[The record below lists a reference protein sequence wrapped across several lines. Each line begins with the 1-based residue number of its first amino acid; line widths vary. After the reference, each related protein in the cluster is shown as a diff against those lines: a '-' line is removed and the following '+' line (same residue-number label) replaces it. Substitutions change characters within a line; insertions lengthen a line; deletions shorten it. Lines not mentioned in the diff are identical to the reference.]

1 MDSVTIFVLSLC
13 IIHSQ
18 ANTLTDLHN
27 DFKEIKNEVQ
37 DLKEHV
43 KKLETLTHVL
53 TRGHIRRKI

>member
-13 IIHSQ
+13 IVYSQ
-18 ANTLTDLHN
+18 ANTLTDLYN

>member
-13 IIHSQ
+13 IVNSQ
-18 ANTLTDLHN
+18 ANTLTDLYN

-53 TRGHIRRKI
+53 TKGHIRRKI